1 MILAFARI
9 VSASPSWRESEFWLG
24 IVTSVTV
31 VTNVVANA
39 LVDEPRLEVLK
50 YVLEDETQEA
60 FWKSVFL

>member
-1 MILAFARI
+1 L
-9 VSASPSWRESEFWLG
+9 EFGLG
-24 IVTSVTV
+24 IVTSVAV